1 MSKRREE
8 ARKNVSFISHG
19 RIHFN
24 HTCISETE
32 LPIMRHQFYGDKLQ
46 VKNHEDIC
54 SEKLFTFYQKM
65 LIHEK
70 GSYSLV

>member
-1 MSKRREE
+1 MGEYTLITP
-8 ARKNVSFISHG
+8 VSQ
-19 RIHFN
+19 RQK
-24 HTCISETE
+24 E
-32 LPIMRHQFYGDKLQ
+32 LPIMRHQFYGEKLR
-46 VKNHEDIC
+46 VKNHKEIC